1 MWPETWPETLRLSS
15 PHMAAAPAVPA
26 PAFQGRTLP
35 GISAIDR
42 AAWTAA
48 LPRDAE
54 GWAYLAACEA
64 APPPGMALRAVAVR
78 DPRGFAAG
86 APLFALNYRLDTP
99 LQGGPLEALCN
110 ALHRRLPRLLEWRML
125 GVGSPFTEHCRVAVH
140 PRLTDAERGA
150 ALAALVAEVEAE
162 AARGGAGLV
171 AYKDVSATRAPGL
184 GEVLTGRGY
193 FPVES
198 LPLAVLDL
206 AECPDEESYLARLS
220 KATRKDLRRKMKGA
234 GSVTVSQ
241 HCAITGMEHEF
252 AALYAETQA
261 QSALRYNDFEDL
273 PADYFQWVSQ
283 TLKERAIFVC
293 YRVDGVLAAF
303 NLLFVEHDRVIDK
316 FLGMRYPLAR
326 DHDLYAVSWMYNVR
340 LCQSIGRRYLQSGQT
355 AYASK
360 LRFGSDLVPSVHY
373 VKHRNPLLHALLRQ
387 ATPLLAFPRWDPD
400 LKAHRER
407 AAA

>member
-1 MWPETWPETLRLSS
+1 MWPDTLRLST
-15 PHMAAAPAVPA
+15 PPAVSARESEPA
-26 PAFQGRTLP
+26 PALQTRALP
-35 GISAIDR
+35 GMAAIDR
-42 AAWTAA
+42 AGWTAA

-64 APPPGMALRAVAVR
+64 GPPPGMELRAVAVR

-99 LQGGPLEALCN
+99 LQGGPLERVCN
-110 ALHRRLPRLLEWRML
+110 ALARRLPRLLEWRML
-125 GVGSPFTEHCRVAVH
+125 GVGSPFTEHCPVAVH
-140 PRLTDAERGA
+140 PRLTRGERET
-150 ALAALVAEVEAE
+150 ALAALIGEVEAE
-162 AARGGAGLV
+162 AVRRGAGLV
-171 AYKDVSATRAPGL
+171 AFKDISAARAPGL
-184 GEVLTGRGY
+184 TEALAARRY

-206 AECPDEESYLARLS
+206 AEYPDAESYLAGLS
-220 KATRKDLRRKMKGA
+220 KATRKDLRRKMKGS

-261 QSALRYNDFEDL
+261 QSALRYNAFEDL

-293 YRVDGVLAAF
+293 YRVNGVLAAF

-326 DHDLYAVSWMYNVR
+326 EHDLYAISWMYNVR
-340 LCQSIGRRYLQSGQT
+340 LCQSIGRRYLQTGQT

-360 LRFGSDLVPSVHY
+360 LRFGSGLVPSVHY
-373 VKHRNPLLHALLRQ
+373 VKHRNPLLHGALRQ
-387 ATPLLAFPRWDPD
+387 AAPMLAFPRWDPD
-400 LKAHRER
+400 LKAHRAR

>member
-1 MWPETWPETLRLSS
+1 MWPDTLRLST
-15 PHMAAAPAVPA
+15 PPAVSARESEPVPA
-26 PAFQGRTLP
+26 LQARALP
-35 GISAIDR
+35 GMAAIDR
-42 AAWTAA
+42 AGWTAA

-54 GWAYLAACEA
+54 SWAYLAACEA
-64 APPPGMALRAVAVR
+64 GPPPGMELRAVAVR

-99 LQGGPLEALCN
+99 LQGGPLENICN
-110 ALHRRLPRLLEWRML
+110 ALARRMPRLLEWRML
-125 GVGSPFTEHCRVAVH
+125 GVGSPFTEHCPVAVH
-140 PRLTDAERGA
+140 PRLSDAERA
-150 ALAALVAEVEAE
+150 TALSALIGEVEAE
-162 AARGGAGLV
+162 AARRGAGLV
-171 AYKDVSATRAPGL
+171 AFKDISTDRAPGL
-184 GEVLTGRGY
+184 TAALAAGRY

-206 AECPDEESYLARLS
+206 AEHPDEESYLAGLS
-220 KATRKDLRRKMKGA
+220 KSTRKDLRRKMKGA

-273 PADYFQWVSQ
+273 PADYFQWVSH

-326 DHDLYAVSWMYNVR
+326 EHDLYAISWMYNVR
-340 LCQSIGRRYLQSGQT
+340 LCQSIGRRYLQTGQT

-373 VKHRNPLLHALLRQ
+373 VKHRNPLLHGLLRQ
-387 ATPLLAFPRWDPD
+387 AAPLLAFPRWDPD
-400 LKAHRER
+400 LKAHRAR